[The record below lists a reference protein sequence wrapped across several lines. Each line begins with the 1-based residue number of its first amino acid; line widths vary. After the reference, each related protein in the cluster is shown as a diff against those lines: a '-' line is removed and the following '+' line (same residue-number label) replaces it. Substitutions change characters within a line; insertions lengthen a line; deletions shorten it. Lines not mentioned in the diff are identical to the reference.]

1 MFKENH
7 YNGEAIF
14 VPNPDGEAEDDGV
27 LMTIG
32 FDGVKE
38 QSYLFILNAT
48 DLTVID
54 RAYTQHIVP
63 LSFHGAFF

>member
-1 MFKENH
+1 MP
-7 YNGEAIF
+7 A
-14 VPNPDGEAEDDGV
+14 PDGVAEDDGV

-32 FDGVKE
+32 FDGVRE
-38 QSYLFILNAT
+38 QSYLFLLNAT
-48 DLTVID
+48 DFTVID